1 MANDLKTALIILSDP
16 NSGSDDAN
24 GKLFNAL
31 AAAYDYK
38 QANQEVT
45 ILFQG
50 AGTRWPALLEKSE
63 NPFYELFNAVKDKVK
78 GISSGCAAV
87 FGADTTG
94 YDLITANAV
103 PGTAGLPS
111 FVKLQQEGYQII
123 TF

>member
-31 AAAYDYK
+31 AAAYDFK
-38 QANQEVT
+38 QADQEVT

-50 AGTRWPALLEKSE
+50 AGTRWPALLENVQ
-63 NPFYELFNAVKDKVK
+63 NPFYELFNAVKDKVQ
-78 GISSGCAAV
+78 GISCGCADV
-87 FGADTTG
+87 FGAEPSG
-94 YDLITANAV
+94 YDLITTNAV
-103 PGTAGLPS
+103 PGTSGLPS
-111 FVKLQQEGYQII
+111 FVKLQKEGYQII

>member
-1 MANDLKTALIILSDP
+1 MKNDLKAALIILSDP
-16 NSGSDDAN
+16 NSGTDDAN

-31 AAAYDYK
+31 AAAYDFK

-63 NPFYELFNAVKDKVK
+63 SPFYELFEAVKDKVQ
-78 GISSGCAAV
+78 GVSCGCADA
-87 FGADTTG
+87 FGADPTG
-94 YDLITANAV
+94 YDLITTNAV
-103 PGTAGLPS
+103 PGTTGLPS

>member
-1 MANDLKTALIILSDP
+1 MTNPAKTALIILSDP

-31 AAAYDYK
+31 AAAYDFK

-50 AGTRWPALLEKSE
+50 AGTRWPALLEQSD
-63 NPFYELFNAVKDKVK
+63 NPFYGLFAAVKDKVQ
-78 GISSGCAAV
+78 GVSSGCATV
-87 FGADTTG
+87 FGAVPTG
-94 YDLITANAV
+94 YDLITTNAV
-103 PGTAGLPS
+103 PGTSGLPS
-111 FVKLQQEGYQII
+111 FVELQREGYQII